1 MEYIFKQPLVSIIV
15 PIYNTVAYLEE
26 CIQSILAQTYKNIEL
41 ILVNDGSTDSSGEV
55 CKKFESLPNVQYVE
69 QKNGGQTA
77 ARKRGVEIASGEWIM
92 FVDSDDG
99 LYADAVEYMLSISG
113 GVDIVFSK
121 SIYWRPKPD
130 AILNTSTLDRIDY
143 LKCHYRKEITASPC
157 GKLIKRNLFNENT
170 FAFPH
175 HIVIYEDMLMN
186 LQLAFDNQ
194 KDVRTTEK
202 VIYNRRNRLNST
214 TKTKILSFDDLQEIC
229 QIAEGIVIG
238 AISGK
243 EMIYAKID
251 NRFKILVQELPK
263 RNFMSNSHHPFIK
276 GIKHCMDEAGVWRP
290 LDRWLMSVSS
300 PWAVKTVWDLRKVAK
315 RMMRRPIIRR
325 GVNWLSRMKRQLI

>member
-1 MEYIFKQPLVSIIV
+1 
-15 PIYNTVAYLEE
+15 
-26 CIQSILAQTYKNIEL
+26 
-41 ILVNDGSTDSSGEV
+41 
-55 CKKFESLPNVQYVE
+55 
-69 QKNGGQTA
+69 
-77 ARKRGVEIASGEWIM
+77 M

-121 SIYWRPKPD
+121 SIYWLPKPD
-130 AILNTSTLDRIDY
+130 AILNTSTLNHIDY

-157 GKLIKRNLFNENT
+157 GKLIRRNLFNENT

-276 GIKHCMDEAGVWRP
+276 DIKHCMDEAGVWRP
-290 LDRWLMSVSS
+290 LDRLLMSVSS
-300 PWAVKTVWDLRKVAK
+300 PWAVRTVWNLRKVA
-315 RMMRRPIIRR
+315 M
-325 GVNWLSRMKRQLI
+325 RMKRLRKVAMRMKRLPIIKCGKK